1 MNKTDVVSHQYAV
14 EWMNDF
20 ETFQKALES
29 DESYIGNLT
38 RSMALALD
46 EFYTGLRVCGVSAAT
61 GEGFDDL
68 HTLINEA
75 VHEYET
81 YVI

>member
-1 MNKTDVVSHQYAV
+1 MNKTDVVSHEFAV

-20 ETFQKALES
+20 ETFQTALES
-29 DESYIGNLT
+29 DETYVGNLT

-46 EFYTGLRVCGVSAAT
+46 EFYSGIRVCGLSAAT
-61 GEGFDDL
+61 GEGFDKLHDL
-68 HTLINEA
+68 IQDA

-81 YVI
+81 